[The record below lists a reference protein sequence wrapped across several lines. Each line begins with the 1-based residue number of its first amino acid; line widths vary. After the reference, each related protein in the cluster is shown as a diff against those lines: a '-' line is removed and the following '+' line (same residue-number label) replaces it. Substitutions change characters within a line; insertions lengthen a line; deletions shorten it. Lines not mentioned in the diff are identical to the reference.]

1 VTGTQNR
8 HGTTTFTGVQQFTTG
23 AGNDTFT
30 FAAIDNTSYTI
41 NGGAGIDT
49 LDLSKVIAAL
59 TIIINGANSSSS
71 SSSANHGTSSFQ
83 NIEKIIG
90 GSGVDKITID
100 GSDLSVYTIEAR
112 GGDDIVTGNGK
123 SILSYDQN
131 TTGISLHV
139 DKGAGNSSSAGAGN
153 DSFSNFTQF
162 DGGLGS
168 DKFTLTNKD
177 KTEYTIN
184 GGGGQDTFL
193 ISNQNK
199 ATITGGSSLTDN
211 DILSFTNNTSKVTI
225 NIINGAGTAIDADSG
240 EINFSNIRTF
250 IGGSGGSEFKVSSTD
265 VNSYTLQGGAGTD
278 KLTGGAG
285 NDTLVINAS
294 GLSSGTFDGG
304 TGTDTL
310 KILATDG
317 AIIDLI
323 GIKNDSFKSIENI
336 DLTSP
341 EATTLKLNLSAIQ
354 SLVDNTSGTPTLSVT
369 LGTND
374 TIEFVASAG
383 QTTLRTSNEITIFSN
398 SGTTLTELANIN
410 LNYA

>member
-1 VTGTQNR
+1 LDYSSVKAALKITLNASGNSSATSKMANEY
-8 HGTTTFTGVQQFTTG
+8 GTTNF
-23 AGNDTFT
+23 
-30 FAAIDNTSYTI
+30 
-41 NGGAGIDT
+41 
-49 LDLSKVIAAL
+49 SK
-59 TIIINGANSSSS
+59 
-71 SSSANHGTSSFQ
+71 
-83 NIEKIIG
+83 IEKIIG
-90 GSGVDKITID
+90 GSGDDEITID
-100 GSDLSVYTIEAR
+100 SSDLSVYTIEAR
-112 GGDDIVTGNGK
+112 GGNDIVTGNGK
-123 SILSYDQN
+123 SILSYQQN
-131 TTGISLHV
+131 TTGISLDV
-139 DKGAGNSSSAGAGN
+139 DKGAGKSTSAGAGI
-153 DSFSNFTQF
+153 DSFSNFTKF

-168 DKFTLTNKD
+168 DTFTLTKND

-193 ISNQNK
+193 IANQNK

-225 NIINGAGTAIDADSG
+225 NIINGAGTAIDVDSG

-250 IGGSGGSEFKVSSTD
+250 IGGLGGSEFKVSSTD

-341 EATTLKLNLSAIQ
+341 KATTLKLNLSAIQ